1 MKPLFSLRRTL
12 VLLTLLA
19 AGHLPALAQTGV
31 GIGTRAADPSAAL
44 DVVSSSQGLLLPR
57 MSSAERR
64 AIDSPA
70 AALLV
75 YQTDAPA
82 GFYYN
87 AGLPTAPARTLLSPT
102 ALGDNLGDHV
112 ATQDL
117 NLQKVAIIGTG
128 EDVGAAVGLG
138 VRADGSLNLG
148 QNTLGNNIFL
158 GYASGASNTS
168 GYANVFSGVKSG
180 QANTPGS
187 GSVFSGNV
195 FSGNVFSGKGS
206 GYSNTTGSGSGNV
219 FSGDQSGY
227 RNTTGGYNVFG
238 GDSSGYRNTTG
249 TSNVFSGTSSG
260 FSNTTGTANVLS
272 GDQSGYSNT
281 TGTGNVFNGFRSG
294 FNNLTGTNNTALG
307 NAAGPAT
314 GILSNTTARGNGA
327 VASAS
332 NTSQLGNASITGLR
346 CKVGLTITS
355 DARFKYDVQA
365 NVPGLAFITALR
377 PVTYRFD
384 DARLGQFERTGNL
397 PPRSAPNSSA
407 AVHTGFLAQ
416 DVERTALAL
425 GFRFDGV
432 HAPANARD
440 HYGLGYAQFVVPL
453 VKAIQEQQVQIAA
466 LQAQNAALHS
476 KATQADADHAALL
489 SLQVQ
494 VARLL
499 GTTTDTGA
507 TARARP

>member
-187 GSVFSGNV
+187 GSV

-466 LQAQNAALHS
+466 LQAQNAALQS
-476 KATQADADHAALL
+476 KATQADADHAALLSLL